1 MEADDNLKSDLLL
14 HCVCFV
20 LLFPLATILSEFLP
34 SFDCVFPCHWIHRG
48 KEWQAGRRICRQAS
62 TQAGKQAGRQAGRK
76 ASRQAGKQAGR
87 QAGRRAS
94 RRAGGQAGR
103 MNITL
108 FVVTTM
114 KDKGAVDGVRK
125 TTASGWLPSCGNNGV
140 TLYVMGLSS
149 SINHDVSSGDNIQSH
164 SQAKLARSQG
174 ASVFWGWQ

>member
-94 RRAGGQAGR
+94 RRAGGQNEHYLICSNNDERQRCCGWGKE
-103 MNITL
+103 NNCKW
-108 FVVTTM
+108 VT
-114 KDKGAVDGVRK
+114 AVVRK
-125 TTASGWLPSCGNNGV
+125 QWRNALRH
-140 TLYVMGLSS
+140 GLVLV
-149 SINHDVSSGDNIQSH
+149 N
-164 SQAKLARSQG
+164 
-174 ASVFWGWQ
+174 